1 MRIEKYIFPCLT
13 EFAYGD
19 PAKRES
25 KSTSFTLSEPYPL
38 WRPPFWG
45 KTRRPPPTPRG
56 LLIPAASPSGAISD
70 SPSGASGQSL
80 PGNSGR
86 PPGASGQPLRGN
98 SGRPTGGNSG
108 RPPGASGQPLRGN
121 SVQPL
126 RGNSGQP
133 PGTARDSGFPGPGRH
148 MQINSSPA
156 RNGPGWAGS

>member
-1 MRIEKYIFPCLT
+1 MRIEKYMLSRSFR
-13 EFAYGD
+13 FAYGD

-25 KSTSFTLSEPYPL
+25 KSTSFTLSGPCAL

-98 SGRPTGGNSG
+98 S
-108 RPPGASGQPLRGN
+108 
-121 SVQPL
+121 VQPL
-126 RGNSGQP
+126 RGNSGLLRDSQGFWFSRS
-133 PGTARDSGFPGPGRH
+133 GTAHANQLQSGPQRPRLGRKLKKPRVNPVPTF
-148 MQINSSPA
+148 MLENPA
-156 RNGPGWAGS
+156 

>member
-25 KSTSFTLSEPYPL
+25 KSTSFTLKASYPL

-86 PPGASGQPLRGN
+86 PPGVRAPPGLPASLPGQPGILVFQVRDGTCQSTPVRPATAPAGPEAEAFSACRPTTG
-98 SGRPTGGNSG
+98 SGRKTSCESG
-108 RPPGASGQPLRGN
+108 ANLH
-121 SVQPL
+121 
-126 RGNSGQP
+126 
-133 PGTARDSGFPGPGRH
+133 A
-148 MQINSSPA
+148 
-156 RNGPGWAGS
+156 